1 MCHKEPNLNP
11 LLGEVFEERVDLV
24 GLAAVHD
31 EDDLVVEVAQ
41 LLVEHFPLLVHSF
54 EENFIHPSRK
64 DLGGDERRVRC
75 ENSEVFLGVPTVM
88 KVGIDCF
95 CLGDDCGDE
104 CFPIKADADDKG
116 ASPS

>member
-1 MCHKEPNLNP
+1 MSHKEPHLNP
-11 LLGEVFEERVDLV
+11 LLGEVVEERVDFV

-41 LLVEHFPLLVHSF
+41 LLVERFPLLVHSF

-75 ENSEVFLGVPTVM
+75 ENSEVFLGVATVI
-88 KVGIDCF
+88 KVRIDCF
-95 CLGDDCGDE
+95 GLCDDCGDE
-104 CFPIKADADDKG
+104 CFRIKADAGDKG